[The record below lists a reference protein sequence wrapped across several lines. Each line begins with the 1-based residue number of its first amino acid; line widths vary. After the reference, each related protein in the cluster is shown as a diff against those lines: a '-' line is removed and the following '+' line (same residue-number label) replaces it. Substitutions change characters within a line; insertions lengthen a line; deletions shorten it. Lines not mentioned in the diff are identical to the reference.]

1 MKPCAGVF
9 YKAHDYLVPPFSQL
23 ATGMT
28 TSTIMQVQGAIYND
42 VRKDIT
48 GQTHP
53 IDFSARQL
61 PTSCHELLRIQSTNI
76 KKGGM
81 EFSST
86 SSSAHLDIIVQ
97 INRRVMATTWAFMRI
112 LSPKR
117 LLVSEIEASPQRWS
131 IRCAARSDDSSVST
145 KAIVHPFLLDIFP
158 LFSIANGI
166 E

>member
-1 MKPCAGVF
+1 
-9 YKAHDYLVPPFSQL
+9 
-23 ATGMT
+23 
-28 TSTIMQVQGAIYND
+28 
-42 VRKDIT
+42 
-48 GQTHP
+48 
-53 IDFSARQL
+53 
-61 PTSCHELLRIQSTNI
+61 
-76 KKGGM
+76 M